1 MKRKLDQAA
10 QTSSIKKSIKN
21 YIEEL
26 RNHGI
31 PVNEIILFGSCVR
44 GGAKEESDIDVA
56 IVSEAFSGDRFED
69 RRRIVPLRRGIDSRI
84 EPIPLTPAAF
94 AAGGNLIDEIK
105 RTGIRIAA

>member
-1 MKRKLDQAA
+1 MAT
-10 QTSSIKKSIKN
+10 QTSSIKRVIKN

-26 RNHGI
+26 RSHGI
-31 PVNEIILFGSCVR
+31 PVNEAILFGSCVR

-84 EPIPLTPAAF
+84 EPIPLTPEAF
-94 AAGGNLIDEIK
+94 ASGGNLIDEIK
-105 RTGIRIAA
+105 LTGIKIAA

>member
-1 MKRKLDQAA
+1 MANQK
-10 QTSSIKKSIKN
+10 SSLKKIIKT

-31 PVNEIILFGSCVR
+31 PVNEVILFGSCAR
-44 GGAKEESDIDVA
+44 GGGKEESDIDVA

-84 EPIPLTPAAF
+84 EPIPLTPDEF
-94 AAGGNLIDEIK
+94 ASGGNLIDEIK
-105 RTGIRIAA
+105 RTGVKIAA

>member
-1 MKRKLDQAA
+1 VAA
-10 QTSSIKKSIKN
+10 QASSIKKVIKN

-31 PVNEIILFGSCVR
+31 HVREVILFGSSVR
-44 GGAKEESDIDVA
+44 GENKEQSDIDVA
-56 IVSEAFSGDRFED
+56 IVSDAFSGDRFED

-84 EPIPLTPAAF
+84 EPIPLTPGAF

-105 RTGIRIAA
+105 RTGIKIAA

>member
-1 MKRKLDQAA
+1 MAN
-10 QTSSIKKSIKN
+10 QTSSLKKIVKN

-31 PVNEIILFGSCVR
+31 PVKEVILFGSCAR
-44 GGAKEESDIDVA
+44 GGSSEDSDIDVA

-84 EPIPLTPAAF
+84 EPIPLTPEAF
-94 AAGGNLIDEIK
+94 ALGGNLIDEIK
-105 RTGIRIAA
+105 RNGIRVAA